1 QAKLIRVLKGE
12 ILDVVVDLRDGSET
26 FGEIYKV
33 ILSEENRKQLYIPE
47 GFAHGFLSLKEN
59 TEIEYLCS
67 DYYAPQYESGIFP
80 FDSDLSIDW
89 ELEKHGLSSE
99 ELIISSKDKE
109 LPSFK
114 EFCESLEG
122 GINL

>member
-1 QAKLIRVLKGE
+1 M
-12 ILDVVVDLRDGSET
+12 
-26 FGEIYKV
+26 
-33 ILSEENRKQLYIPE
+33 SEENRKQLYIPE

-80 FDSDLSIDW
+80 FDSDLNIDW
-89 ELEKHGLSSE
+89 ELEKYGLSSE
-99 ELIISSKDKE
+99 ELIISSKDKN

-114 EFCESLEG
+114 EFCE
-122 GINL
+122 NLKEVMR